1 VNRWAVLILTT
12 GRRGKYNQRK
22 GVIKQRNVYDVGIK
36 GEEEKVELKFTLEQT
51 MKTHRG
57 IEL

>member
-1 VNRWAVLILTT
+1 LLILTT
-12 GRRGKYNQRK
+12 GRRGKYNIQRK
-22 GVIKQRNVYDVGIK
+22 GVIKQRNVYNVGIK